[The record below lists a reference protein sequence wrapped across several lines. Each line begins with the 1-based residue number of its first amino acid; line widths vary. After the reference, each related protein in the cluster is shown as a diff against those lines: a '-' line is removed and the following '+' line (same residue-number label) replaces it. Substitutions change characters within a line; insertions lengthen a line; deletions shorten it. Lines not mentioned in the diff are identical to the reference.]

1 MEQQTPPQSTL
12 HKTFGIMSLVL
23 CILAFLFSF
32 ISWLGMYAIFPGI
45 LGLIMGVVAFILAKK
60 ANAPKGIIVAGITL
74 SLLYFVLSLYQ
85 FSNAGELDK
94 ISVPEKA
101 PVKNEA
107 FIKSVD
113 SSLNDIEASLK
124 SLEKDS
130 VK

>member
-1 MEQQTPPQSTL
+1 MQRPKSY
-12 HKTFGIMSLVL
+12 SLNKALTYTSLLLGSITCVL
-23 CILAFLFSF
+23 LFIDYADPFIIGLA
-32 ISWLGMYAIFPGI
+32 II
-45 LGLIMGVVAFILAKK
+45 GLLAGVVAFILSKK
-60 ANAPKGIIVAGITL
+60 INAPKGIIIAGILL
-74 SLLYFVLSLYQ
+74 SLLCVVLSLYQ
-85 FSNAGELDK
+85 LSNAAEIDK
-94 ISVPEKA
+94 MTLPEKA